1 MEGDNN
7 VEQTNHREEKTL
19 SKKKSKLAQLY
30 GNKRLQA
37 NVKNQMVNKNINITE
52 LSKKAHINI
61 YILTFLLYFPFS
73 KIKLTQSI
81 RICKVLKLKVA
92 DIVI

>member
-1 MEGDNN
+1 MNMD
-7 VEQTNHREEKTL
+7 QTNDGKDDLILEKEVTDL
-19 SKKKSKLAQLY
+19 RKENKKIKT
-30 GNKRLQA
+30 
-37 NVKNQMVNKNINITE
+37 NVKNQMVNKNINITV

-81 RICKVLKLKVA
+81 RICEVLKLKVSN
-92 DIVI
+92 IVI